1 MSTLL
6 KKPNVSWIYKVKE
19 RALKQLDKLDQET
32 QRRIFAF
39 LDERLAGTDD
49 PRQWGKPLKGELRG
63 IWRYRVG
70 DYRLLC
76 ELQDNFMVVLLV
88 HVEHRRSVYD

>member
-1 MSTLL
+1 MSW
-6 KKPNVSWIYKVKE
+6 VYKIKE
-19 RALKQLDKLDQET
+19 HALKQLGKLDQET

-39 LDERLAGTDD
+39 MDERLAGTDD

-70 DYRLLC
+70 HYRLLC
-76 ELQDNFMVVLLV
+76 ELQDNVMVVLV
-88 HVEHRRSVYD
+88 VRVEHRRSVYD

>member
-1 MSTLL
+1 MS
-6 KKPNVSWIYKVKE
+6 WGYKLKE
-19 RALKQLDKLDQET
+19 RALKQLGKLDTQT

-39 LDERLAGTDD
+39 LDERLEGTED

-76 ELQDNFMVVLLV
+76 QLQDNVMVVLV
-88 HVEHRRSVYD
+88 VRVDHRRSVYD

>member
-1 MSTLL
+1 MSW
-6 KKPNVSWIYKVKE
+6 VYKLKE
-19 RALKQLDKLDQET
+19 RALKQMGKFDAET

-76 ELQDNFMVVLLV
+76 ELQDTVMVVLV
-88 HVEHRRSVYD
+88 VRVEHRRSVYE

>member
-1 MSTLL
+1 MSW
-6 KKPNVSWIYKVKE
+6 VYRFKE
-19 RALKQLDKLDQET
+19 RALKQVGKLDQET

-39 LDERLAGTDD
+39 LDERLAGTED

-76 ELQDNFMVVLLV
+76 ELQDTVMVVLV
-88 HVEHRRSVYD
+88 VRVENRRSVYD

>member
-1 MSTLL
+1 MSW
-6 KKPNVSWIYKVKE
+6 VYKFKE
-19 RALKQLDKLDQET
+19 RALKQMGELDVDT

-49 PRQWGKPLKGELRG
+49 PPQWGKPLKGELRG

-70 DYRLLC
+70 DFRLLC
-76 ELQDNFMVVLLV
+76 ELQDNVMVVLV
-88 HVEHRRSVYD
+88 VRAEHRRSAYD